1 MIKNINGHIVTNI
14 LILLF
19 VLAIIGFTIYCVT
32 IEYQNRETIE
42 ITVKDK

>member
-19 VLAIIGFTIYCVT
+19 VLAIIGFTIYSVT
-32 IEYQNRETIE
+32 
-42 ITVKDK
+42 K